1 MDVRASRALASLVAL
16 DMEEDED
23 TLPKTM
29 AEAMQKAK
37 DRAKRRTEIKITRGG
52 SIAIQKFGQ

>member
-1 MDVRASRALASLVAL
+1 
-16 DMEEDED
+16 
-23 TLPKTM
+23 M

-37 DRAKRRTEIKITRGG
+37 DRAKRRTEIKINRGG